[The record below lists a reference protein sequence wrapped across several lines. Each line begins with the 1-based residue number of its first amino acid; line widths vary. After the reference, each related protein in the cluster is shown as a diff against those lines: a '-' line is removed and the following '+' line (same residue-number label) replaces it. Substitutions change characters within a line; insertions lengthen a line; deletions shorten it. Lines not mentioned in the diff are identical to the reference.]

1 MRRPP
6 PVTAPLA
13 AWAQSLTRFLARTLA
28 ILQYRDADARATEDG
43 VLIWDRDGFPV
54 VSRGGA
60 FRPVVTLSDVPATAS
75 SAGVRGDMAAD
86 GAHVYFCVAT
96 DTWVRA
102 NLTTF

>member
-1 MRRPP
+1 M
-6 PVTAPLA
+6 TEPLG
-13 AWAQSLTRFLARTLA
+13 AWAQNLVGFLARNLGVM
-28 ILQYRDADARATEDG
+28 QYRDTAARATEDG
-43 VLIWDRDGFPV
+43 VMMWDRDGFPV

-75 SAGVRGDMAAD
+75 SPGVPGDMAAD
-86 GAHVYFCVAT
+86 GTHVYFCVAT